1 MSMANRAEHASAWT
15 FAEPFARAVCRRLDR
30 GPTSTVTC
38 SLRLV
43 PSAKHLRFL
52 IRNDHVVRVVYL
64 AHDQHAMIKA
74 LIVDDDPANRD
85 YLRTLLAQHPEI
97 VVEAEAANIAQAAE
111 RIGALKPDLLFL
123 DVEMPGGT
131 GFDLLRQLT
140 TWPFEVIFCT
150 GFQRYAIQAIRFS
163 ALDYLLKP
171 VQPDELAEALE
182 RFKERH
188 PQDRSAVQQQFL
200 ANVGQTDEH
209 AMKLTLTTGDRT
221 YFIAPSDLTHC
232 TADDNYTELH
242 TADGRRFISARTLK
256 DYEDMLAPLGFL
268 RIHRSYLVNKAK
280 IMHLDDGHVVL
291 SNCTRVEISRR
302 KRDEVLK
309 ALGS

>member
-1 MSMANRAEHASAWT
+1 VEH
-15 FAEPFARAVCRRLDR
+15 L
-30 GPTSTVTC
+30 G
-38 SLRLV
+38 
-43 PSAKHLRFL
+43 FL
-52 IRNDHVVRVVYL
+52 IRNERVVRVVYL
-64 AHDQHAMIKA
+64 AHDERAMIKA

-85 YLRTLLAQHPEI
+85 YLRTLLAQHPEV
-97 VVEAEAANIAQAAE
+97 VVEGEAENIAQAAE
-111 RIGALKPDLLFL
+111 RIGALRPDLLFL

-131 GFDLLRQLT
+131 GFDLLGQLK

-171 VQPDELAEALE
+171 VQPDELAEALK
-182 RFKERH
+182 RFHERH
-188 PQDRSAVQQQFL
+188 PQEDRSTLQQQFL
-200 ANVGQTDEH
+200 ANIAQRDEQ
-209 AMKLTLTTGDRT
+209 ALKLTLTQGDRT

-242 TADGRRFISARTLK
+242 TGDGRRFISARTLK

-268 RIHRSYLVNKAK
+268 RVHRSQLVNKSK
-280 IMHLDDGHVVL
+280 ITHLDDGHVVL
-291 SNCTRVEISRR
+291 ANGIRVEISRR
-302 KRDEVLK
+302 KREEVMK